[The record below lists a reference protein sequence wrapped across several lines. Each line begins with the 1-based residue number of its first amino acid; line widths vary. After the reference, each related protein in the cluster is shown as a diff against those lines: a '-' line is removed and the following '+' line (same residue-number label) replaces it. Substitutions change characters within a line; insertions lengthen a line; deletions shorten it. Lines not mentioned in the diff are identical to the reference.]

1 MAFKRLVVKSRS
13 AWVILLALFFIS
25 CGSKTSDSGNNR
37 EDGVGS
43 NDSPKSL
50 FNGKDLSGWYSYL
63 RAPEPT
69 SVVEGLKKE
78 GDRYVEP
85 IGLNSDPLNVFSVVQ
100 EDGQAVIRIS
110 GEVLGVLITEQEF
123 ENFHLNLEFKWGEKK
138 YPPRKDKK
146 RDSGVMYHSVGKE
159 GAKAGAWMR
168 SMELQVQ
175 EGDTGDMWC
184 IDSTSTRVRSIKIDG
199 DASFRY
205 DPKAPFHVLNMRGN
219 RYCQKSKDF
228 EKEYGE
234 WNRLDIYAYGR
245 ESVHVVNGQKN
256 MHLTDIG
263 QIINGEI
270 EPLTKGKIQ
279 LQSEGAEIFYRDI
292 TIRSIHALPHF
303 K

>member
-1 MAFKRLVVKSRS
+1 MVTS
-13 AWVILLALFFIS
+13 LALLFIS
-25 CGSKTSDSGNNR
+25 CSSNTSGSRNINVNEIGSDTDPN
-37 EDGVGS
+37 
-43 NDSPKSL
+43 SL

-69 SVVEGLKKE
+69 SEVEGLKKE
-78 GDRYVEP
+78 GGRYVEP

-123 ENFHLNLEFKWGEKK
+123 ENFHLSLEFKWGEKK

-184 IDSTSTRVRSIKIDG
+184 IDSTSTRVRTIKVDG
-199 DASFRY
+199 EESFRY
-205 DPKAPFHVLNMRGN
+205 DPKAPFHVLDMRGD

-256 MHLTDIG
+256 MHLTGIG
-263 QIINGEI
+263 QIVNGEI

-292 TIRSIHALPHF
+292 TIRPIHTLPHF